1 MFPIFKRDVL
11 HAKKKSCTTEDRL
24 IRDSTKGGGPVADRM
39 PTKTVRETVAD
50 NVRGFRQLRGIDQS
64 ILARRM
70 EGLGYGW
77 RQVTVSEVER
87 DQRNVTAAELLGLAL
102 VLETSI
108 EQLLDPRGPE
118 RVRGPGLSFAERD
131 PDSGVIFAIPATH
144 VVNLVCTHALYP
156 IVQWD
161 DDERVNSVT
170 WATEDQQRASDVHR

>member
-1 MFPIFKRDVL
+1 M
-11 HAKKKSCTTEDRL
+11 
-24 IRDSTKGGGPVADRM
+24 ADRM

-118 RVRGPGLSFAERD
+118 RVRGPGLSFAERE
-131 PDSGVIFAIPATH
+131 PDSGVIFAIPATR

>member
-1 MFPIFKRDVL
+1 M
-11 HAKKKSCTTEDRL
+11 
-24 IRDSTKGGGPVADRM
+24 ADRM

-50 NVRGFRQLRGIDQS
+50 NVRGFRQLRGIDQAV
-64 ILARRM
+64 LARRM

-87 DQRNVTAAELLGLAL
+87 DQRNVTVAELLGLAFT
-102 VLETSI
+102 LETTI

-118 RVRGPGLSFAERD
+118 RARGPWLSFAEND
-131 PDSGVIFAIPATH
+131 PDHRRGTYAIPGTH

-161 DDERVNSVT
+161 DDEKVNSLT
-170 WATEDQQRASDVHR
+170 WATEDQQRASGVHVPNPALDR

>member
-1 MFPIFKRDVL
+1 
-11 HAKKKSCTTEDRL
+11 
-24 IRDSTKGGGPVADRM
+24 VANRM

-102 VLETSI
+102 ALETSI

-131 PDSGVIFAIPATH
+131 TDSGVIFAIPATD

-161 DDERVNSVT
+161 DDERVNNVT

>member
-1 MFPIFKRDVL
+1 
-11 HAKKKSCTTEDRL
+11 
-24 IRDSTKGGGPVADRM
+24 M

-102 VLETSI
+102 ALETSI

-118 RVRGPGLSFAERD
+118 RVRGPGLSFTERD
-131 PDSGVIFAIPATH
+131 PDSGVIFAIPAMH